1 MVRFLA
7 LISVLLML
15 KFFSLVNWIKDL
27 AVKIASK
34 IEFEGRIPSF
44 TWDSNKQW
52 KTATSSPEASHH
64 QTLESFVYFNYKQES
79 FPSCHFQ
86 LLLWVSNVFTS
97 WFHWLR
103 FAVEGWSLFFLYKTA
118 VLQGIEGWERQN
130 QMGTYICWGNLVSCV
145 VSLQCRS
152 MALQNQLSAT
162 KDGLIPCDGGIVY
175 S

>member
-103 FAVEGWSLFFLYKTA
+103 FAVEGWSLFFLYKTLLFCRVLKGGRDKIKWEPTYVEETWLA
-118 VLQGIEGWERQN
+118 VWF
-130 QMGTYICWGNLVSCV
+130 
-145 VSLQCRS
+145 
-152 MALQNQLSAT
+152 
-162 KDGLIPCDGGIVY
+162 PCSVGVWPFKTRCQPPRTV
-175 S
+175 